1 MDTIVKDYL
10 QTNVYFP
17 RCMTLTHRILKL
29 LNLLR
34 YLKLITDKVAKIRN
48 LEKKFPQLLINKI
61 DYILFYFLT
70 RPHLF
75 LASKH
80 RELCC

>member
-1 MDTIVKDYL
+1 MDTTVKDYL

-34 YLKLITDKVAKIRN
+34 YLKLITDEVAKVRN
-48 LEKKFPQLLINKI
+48 LEKKSPQLLINKI
-61 DYILFYFLT
+61 AYFVFNFLT
-70 RPHLF
+70 HPHLF
-75 LASKH
+75 LASKR